1 METCTETFESQSCS
15 NTEFSAALGTAFAIS
30 SYAEMFVT
38 ALVVVAFTQTGII
51 YMKRSV
57 TLSVLFTEPSAM
69 TSDPEL
75 QEEITALKEQVAL
88 LRSCVPMARD
98 ATAPAVSAEVGVVT
112 DSSASAELLQQ
123 SQLQPA
129 VVLVSAS
136 APQQPAQTAF
146 CPGCGA
152 PQNPGARFCKSCGK
166 PSESVA

>member
-1 METCTETFESQSCS
+1 
-15 NTEFSAALGTAFAIS
+15 
-30 SYAEMFVT
+30 MFVT

-123 SQLQPA
+123 SQLQPS